1 MHARVSFV
9 DGTPENAEQGVS
21 SFRES
26 VLPFVKE
33 SGGSGALLLIDR
45 QSGRGMAITL
55 WPDENAMRVSEER
68 ANELRR
74 ASAEQMG
81 GTPEEARVERYEVA
95 VLEI

>member
-1 MHARVSFV
+1 
-9 DGTPENAEQGVS
+9 
-21 SFRES
+21 
-26 VLPFVKE
+26 
-33 SGGSGALLLIDR
+33 
-45 QSGRGMAITL
+45 
-55 WPDENAMRVSEER
+55 MRVSEER

>member
-55 WPDENAMRVSEER
+55 WPD
-68 ANELRR
+68 
-74 ASAEQMG
+74 
-81 GTPEEARVERYEVA
+81 
-95 VLEI
+95 